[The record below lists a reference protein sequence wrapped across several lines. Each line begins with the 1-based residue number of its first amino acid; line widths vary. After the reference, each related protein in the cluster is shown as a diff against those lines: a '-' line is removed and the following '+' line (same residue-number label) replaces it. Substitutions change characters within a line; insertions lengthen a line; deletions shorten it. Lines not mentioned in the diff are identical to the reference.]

1 MLEMFF
7 TSASM
12 IAVVTSILVGAG
24 VALLERPVL
33 RSWSADRLCRLVGV
47 QTRMKLNLH
56 LHCKFLARIH
66 SVSLDSGEGM
76 AESDGDL
83 VRIADVARE
92 LGLSPTRIRQLADT
106 GIIPSSRTPGG
117 HRLFDLGAV
126 RAAVARRTLPE
137 NPLTVTMEAEP
148 SWQHELT
155 LLGLSEDVVWQRAAR
170 DLDLDKESP
179 AGRIIGYAF
188 TEMLNNAID
197 HSGSEAATITW
208 WTDTDQWT
216 FEVRDYGVGAY
227 PKLREGLHL
236 ASDFEAVQELSKG
249 KRTTDRER
257 HTGEGIFFTSKV
269 VDLFRLT
276 SSGVRWTVDNL
287 RHDAALGMVS
297 ATEGTSVVCQID
309 PQVSRTLTEIFREYT
324 RDHAF
329 VRTRPIVK
337 LFEIG
342 AVFVSRSEARRL
354 LDGLEADFDTV
365 EVDFTGVTDVGQ
377 GFVDEL
383 LRVWPAAH
391 PDKTVIP
398 TNTNEAVEFMIQRG
412 LSRIERP
419 NQ

>member
-1 MLEMFF
+1 M
-7 TSASM
+7 T
-12 IAVVTSILVGAG
+12 
-24 VALLERPVL
+24 
-33 RSWSADRLCRLVGV
+33 
-47 QTRMKLNLH
+47 
-56 LHCKFLARIH
+56 
-66 SVSLDSGEGM
+66 
-76 AESDGDL
+76 ESTGDL

-92 LGLSPTRIRQLADT
+92 LGLSPTWIRHLADT
-106 GIIPSSRTPGG
+106 GAIPSSKTPGG

-126 RAAVARRTLPE
+126 RAAVARRTLPGD
-137 NPLTVTMEAEP
+137 PLTVAMEAKP
-148 SWQHELT
+148 SWQRELT
-155 LLGLSEDVVWQRAAR
+155 LLGLSEDVVWRQVAK
-170 DLDLDKESP
+170 DLGLDRESP
-179 AGRIIGYAF
+179 AGRIAGYAF

-197 HSGSEAATITW
+197 HSGSEIATITW
-208 WTDTDQWT
+208 WTDADQWT
-216 FEVRDYGVGAY
+216 FELRDYGVGVY
-227 PKLREGLHL
+227 PKLRQGLRL

-287 RHDAALGMVS
+287 RRDAALGMVP

-309 PQVSRTLTEIFREYT
+309 PQTTRTLAEIFREFT

-329 VRTRPIVK
+329 VRTRPVVK

-342 AVFVSRSEARRL
+342 TVFVSRSEARRL

-391 PDKTVIP
+391 PGKTVIP
-398 TNTNEAVEFMIQRG
+398 TNMNDAVEFMIQRG
-412 LSRIERP
+412 LSRIEQP
-419 NQ
+419 DQEG

>member
-1 MLEMFF
+1 
-7 TSASM
+7 
-12 IAVVTSILVGAG
+12 
-24 VALLERPVL
+24 
-33 RSWSADRLCRLVGV
+33 
-47 QTRMKLNLH
+47 
-56 LHCKFLARIH
+56 
-66 SVSLDSGEGM
+66 M
-76 AESDGDL
+76 AESAEDL
-83 VRIADVARE
+83 VRISDVARE
-92 LGLSPTRIRQLADT
+92 LGLSPTRIRQLADA

-137 NPLTVTMEAEP
+137 DPLTVTMRAEP

-155 LLGLSEDVVWQRAAR
+155 LLGLSEDVVWRRVVR
-170 DLDLDKESP
+170 DLGLDKESP

-197 HSGSEAATITW
+197 HSDSETATITW

-216 FEVRDYGVGAY
+216 FEIRDYGVGAY
-227 PKLREGLHL
+227 PKLRQGLRL
-236 ASDFEAVQELSKG
+236 ASEFEAVQELSKG
-249 KRTTDRER
+249 KRTTDRDR

-287 RHDAALGMVS
+287 RHDTALGMVP
-297 ATEGTSVVCQID
+297 ATEGTSAVCQID
-309 PQVSRTLTEIFREYT
+309 PQTNRTLAEIFREFT

-329 VRTRPIVK
+329 VRTRPVVK

-342 AVFVSRSEARRL
+342 TVFVSRSEARRL

-391 PDKTVIP
+391 PGKTVIP
-398 TNTNEAVEFMIQRG
+398 TNMNDAVEFMIERG
-412 LSRIERP
+412 LPRVERP
-419 NQ
+419 DQES